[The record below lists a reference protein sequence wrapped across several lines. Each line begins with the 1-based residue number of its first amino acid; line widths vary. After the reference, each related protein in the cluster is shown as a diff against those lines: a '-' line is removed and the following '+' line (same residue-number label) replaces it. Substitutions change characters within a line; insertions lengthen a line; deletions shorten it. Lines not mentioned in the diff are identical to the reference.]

1 MFETGIFSNGSTK
14 YCQFSTEKLH
24 IYPLINNK
32 LLQITTYD
40 RALARKKMCFTWI
53 GNRMQVGAL

>member
-24 IYPLINNK
+24 IYPLINYQ

-40 RALARKKMCFTWI
+40 RALARKKMCFAWI
-53 GNRMQVGAL
+53 GK

>member
-14 YCQFSTEKLH
+14 HCQFSTEKLH
-24 IYPLINNK
+24 IYPLINYQ

-40 RALARKKMCFTWI
+40 RALARKKMCF
-53 GNRMQVGAL
+53 A